1 MMDSI
6 AAASMSMSQME
17 FENAY
22 NIAVMKKSMNIQAE
36 QMQAFTEML
45 DAVPTSIPCLFGFEF
60 SG

>member
-45 DAVPTSIPCLFGFEF
+45 DAVPTPPPCLLGLDV

>member
-1 MMDSI
+1 
-6 AAASMSMSQME
+6 MSMSQME

-45 DAVPTSIPCLFGFEF
+45 DAVPTNVPSQYGFDVY
-60 SG
+60 G